1 MNVHVQ
7 NTPICLRT
15 GMDYEA
21 VISQLQP
28 LSDKVL
34 CVEDGFK
41 LRIFEESGPFP
52 FGLVFEHKQKR
63 WGMTEYIFRYAVE
76 TEEETMM
83 CVFGRDN
90 AEIFCPDYVDDQNT
104 SSEEDLSQQSL
115 ETEEELYSD
124 IFSTSEEEKLTD
136 SPSSNSP
143 TCQEKDLSPEE
154 HEEPILSPPIHV
166 VSIDSEPLYRN
177 LLEKTYDLF

>member
-1 MNVHVQ
+1 
-7 NTPICLRT
+7 
-15 GMDYEA
+15 MDYEA